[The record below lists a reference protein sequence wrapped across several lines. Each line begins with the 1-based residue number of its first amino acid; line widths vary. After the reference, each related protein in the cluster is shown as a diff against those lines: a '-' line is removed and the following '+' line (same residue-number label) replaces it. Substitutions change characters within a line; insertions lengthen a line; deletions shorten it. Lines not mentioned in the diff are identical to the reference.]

1 VNFQRSRSEER
12 HALIIHDAS
21 PVASLATL
29 WSSAGQMAILGIFL
43 LLLIGFLYLARSFML
58 PVFAAVLIGTTIAP
72 VVKAAARRG
81 IPSWAT
87 ALVIVVLIATA
98 FAIGV
103 TLLAGPFREWIDRAP
118 EIGAT
123 LKSKLYVFDRIFD
136 AFRQLED
143 VLFVHDGAIKVAE
156 GGNVVMPVVAALTP
170 AASEFVLFFGTLIFY
185 LIGQLQMRAHLI
197 SMLPTRDAKLRLLKI
212 FNDIEHNLAGYLA
225 VYTVI
230 NVCLGTAVTLGAW
243 VIGLPNPLIF
253 GVLAML
259 LNYVPYI
266 GPAIVTVVLFVV
278 GLVSFPTLGYALVA
292 PLSFVV
298 LTTVEGQFITPAI
311 MGRRLTLNPLLIFL
325 SLGFWTWMWGPLGA
339 FLAVPLA
346 IVALVTFNHLFPD
359 DDATLPE

>member
-1 VNFQRSRSEER
+1 VNFLRSRGEER

-21 PVASLATL
+21 PVTSLTTMWAA
-29 WSSAGQMAILGIFL
+29 AGQVALFGIFL

-58 PVFAAVLIGTTIAP
+58 PVFAAVLIGTTLGP
-72 VVKAAARRG
+72 VVRSAARRG
-81 IPSWAT
+81 IPTWVA
-87 ALVIVVLIATA
+87 ALVIVAVLAA
-98 FAIGV
+98 GVGLAV

-123 LKSKLYVFDRIFD
+123 IKNKLFVFDRIFA
-136 AFRQLED
+136 AFRQLQE
-143 VLFVHDGAIKVAE
+143 VFVFHDDAIKVSE
-156 GGNVVMPVVAALTP
+156 GSNVVMPVVAILKP

-185 LIGQLQMRAHLI
+185 LVGQLEMRAYLV
-197 SMLPTRDAKLRLLKI
+197 SVLSTREAKLRLLKI
-212 FNDIEHNLAGYLA
+212 FNDIEHNLTGYLT

-230 NVCLGTAVTLGAW
+230 NLCLGAAVALGAW
-243 VIGLPNPLIF
+243 VIGLPNPVIF
-253 GVLAML
+253 GVVAML

-266 GPAIVTVVLFVV
+266 GPGIVAVLLFVV

-292 PLSFVV
+292 PLSFIA

-346 IVALVTFNHLFPD
+346 IVALVAFNHLFPAE
-359 DDATLPE
+359 DASFPE